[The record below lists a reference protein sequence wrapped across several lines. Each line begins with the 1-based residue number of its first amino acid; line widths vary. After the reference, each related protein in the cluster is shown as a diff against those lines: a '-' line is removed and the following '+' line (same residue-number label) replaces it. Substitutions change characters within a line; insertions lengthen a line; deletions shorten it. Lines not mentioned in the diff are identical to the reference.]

1 MRHFFTFLFFLLAGR
16 LLVCSQDINAL
27 KAYNNYDFIPGEN
40 ILFEDNL
47 SEAIIGEFPPRWKLI
62 ERQGVVNTEQGA
74 NYFVFTESN
83 VGSMG
88 KIKPRIKTASYLND
102 AFTVEFDFYLPE
114 EEVIALGFELSEE
127 ESNFISIEAGEQI
140 IKTNYFPEGIE
151 LKGQSSEI
159 ADFSATW
166 LHAAFAYR
174 NGQIKC
180 YINQSRVLVI
190 PNCEFKPV
198 ALFMMGS
205 ANVRMRNFKL
215 ADGGGMNML
224 DKILTDGKFT
234 SHAINFDV
242 NKATIRGESMGF
254 LNELT
259 KWLKTNN
266 TVKLEIGGHTDS
278 DGGDAANLA
287 LSQQRA
293 EAVKNMLMQGGIPS
307 ERLIAKGYGES
318 QPIASN
324 STPEGKSEN
333 RRVEF
338 KKL

>member
-1 MRHFFTFLFFLLAGR
+1 MKYFFTLLLCLLSGR
-16 LLVCSQDINAL
+16 LLVFSQDISAL
-27 KAYNNYDFIPGEN
+27 KAYNNYDFIPGEK
-40 ILFEDNL
+40 IMFEDNL
-47 SEAIIGEFPPRWKLI
+47 SEAINGEFPPRWKLI
-62 ERQGVVNTEQGA
+62 ERQGVVNTEQGV
-74 NYFVFTESN
+74 NYFVFTESSA
-83 VGSMG
+83 GSMG
-88 KIKPRIKTASYLND
+88 KIEPRIKTPGYLSD

-114 EEVIALGFELSEE
+114 EELIALGFKLSEE
-127 ESNFISIEAGEQI
+127 ESNFISIEAGDQI

-151 LKGQSSEI
+151 LRGQSSDI
-159 ADFSATW
+159 PDFSEIW
-166 LHAAFAYR
+166 LHAAFAYK

-198 ALFMMGS
+198 VLFMSGS

-224 DKILTDGKFT
+224 DKIITDGKLT

-259 KWLKTNN
+259 KWLKTNS

-278 DGGDAANLA
+278 DGGEEANMT

-293 EAVKNMLMQGGIPS
+293 EAVKNILVQGGIAS

-318 QPIASN
+318 QPVAGN